1 MVEFD
6 DGFGARVRGRRT
18 RRRRAR
24 VWLSVVRGGAVGV
37 VLVMAGACSGSQ
49 SVPVPS
55 FGSPVPGTVPPGTVV
70 STATSSVVA
79 STSTTATV
87 VATSTTSAVPSST
100 VDPVVSASVP
110 PASLVEADFN
120 VGTTPNGTP
129 GLMFSPALGVR
140 VPTAPGVNTQGDT
153 RQLLPEG
160 LYVHIA
166 SSPDP
171 NDASILN
178 PLPADIE
185 ILEAYAN
192 ASLAYYRSALGP
204 LTTDNPD
211 FGIYFVDAEATYGP
225 NFSEARAGG
234 FVGSL
239 GNGVVL
245 RPYVLRDEESAVSAV
260 ILDCYL
266 ENQEYILRDGGVPT
280 LGPLETSG
288 TAATMTK
295 QSGHWQVETIGV
307 EPRAC
312 V

>member
-87 VATSTTSAVPSST
+87 IATSTTSTVPSST

-178 PLPADIE
+178 PLPEDIE

-192 ASLAYYRSALGP
+192 ASLAYYVAFLGP
-204 LTTDNPD
+204 LTTDAEE
-211 FGIYFVDAEATYGP
+211 FATYYVDAGAKYDK
-225 NFSEARAGG
+225 NFAEARAGG
-234 FVGSL
+234 FIGSL

-245 RPYVLRDEESAVSAV
+245 RPYILRNDPTSTSAVV
-260 ILDCYL
+260 LDCYL
-266 ENQEYILRDGGVPT
+266 QNEQYLLAGEAPT
-280 LGPLETSG
+280 LGPLTIKGSIM
-288 TAATMTK
+288 TMTK
-295 QSGHWQVETIGV
+295 TSGQWQVDIAST
-307 EPRAC
+307 EPAAC
-312 V
+312 L